1 MRRACPSDIL
11 VVVLAALAGV
21 SGIGLSSAV
30 AAEPGRFTA
39 VADAAPLEPPASE
52 TLGVQPILTRSFL
65 QVADTPLEPQRGP
78 KIDRGPVPAPAPSAA
93 AVHPRGPELLPPPA
107 AAADSGPQP
116 LAAGIAPSKPS
127 LAPQIPGLALD
138 DRPEPLTLADVLR
151 SVLVSYPLLQAVE
164 RERGIAAGKLTTAMG
179 AFDTKVNMAGQ
190 SLAPGTYENYRS
202 DFGVSQQFMAGGVS
216 AFGGFRTGFGDF
228 PTYNLGQKT
237 ADAGEWRGGLNVP
250 FARDR
255 EIDRARATRAQAAL
269 DISLAEPM
277 IERSRLDFMKSAA
290 RTYWNWRGSGER
302 YAATERLL
310 DLATERDRQLVMKVE
325 RGIVANIERVDNQ
338 QNIALRNGLIV
349 QADRAVQQA
358 AIELSLYHRDE
369 GGQPLLARRSRMRP
383 LPEPVEPTVEVYQ
396 ESLSRAFGA
405 RPEFQRLSLQREK
418 LLVERRLAY
427 NQTLPGVD
435 GQLTGNQDAGF
446 GKSPLSG
453 PNGLDR
459 QVLMAGLVFQM
470 PIQRRDAFGKM
481 QTLDAQITQLNRQ
494 LSYAEDQ
501 VRAEVQDAF
510 SLLERAYEFHEQ
522 AKHRLELARLV
533 ALAEREQLRL
543 GRSDVLR
550 VTLREQAK
558 FEADISEI
566 TARQEFWR
574 AESDLRAADTSLG
587 LVVPT
592 AETVETGAANAA
604 GAANAPVPP
613 ADGDRIPPR

>member
-1 MRRACPSDIL
+1 MCRPLLIL
-11 VVVLAALAGV
+11 VAVTAALTASAGWRT
-21 SGIGLSSAV
+21 SSV
-30 AAEPGRFTA
+30 AAGEPAAFTPA
-39 VADAAPLEPPASE
+39 ADAVSIDASPRDTLGLQTILTQSFLQLIDGAPPASAE
-52 TLGVQPILTRSFL
+52 TPRPPPPASAPPVTTQPTTAPEQL
-65 QVADTPLEPQRGP
+65 
-78 KIDRGPVPAPAPSAA
+78 PAPAGGNAGQA
-93 AVHPRGPELLPPPA
+93 
-107 AAADSGPQP
+107 P
-116 LAAGIAPSKPS
+116 LAAGLAPSKPS
-127 LAPQIPGLALD
+127 LARQVPGLALD
-138 DRPEPLTLADVLR
+138 TRPDPLTLADVLR
-151 SVLVSYPLLQAVE
+151 SVLLSYPLLQAIE

-202 DFGVSQQFMAGGVS
+202 DFGVSQQFMQGGIS

-237 ADAGEWRGGLNVP
+237 ADAGEWRGGLNIP
-250 FARDR
+250 LARDR
-255 EIDRARATRAQAAL
+255 DIDRARATRAQAAL
-269 DISLAEPM
+269 DVSLAEPM
-277 IERSRLDFMKSAA
+277 IERSRLDYMKSAA
-290 RTYWNWRGSGER
+290 RTYWNWLGSGER

-358 AIELSLYHRDE
+358 SIELSLYHRNE
-369 GGQPLLARRSRMRP
+369 GGQPLLATRPRMRP
-383 LPEPVEPTVEVYQ
+383 LPTPVEPTIAVYE
-396 ESLSRAFGA
+396 ESLSRAFAA
-405 RPEFQRLSLQREK
+405 RPEFARLSLQREK

-435 GQLTGNQDAGF
+435 GQITGNQDAGF

-481 QTLDAQITQLNRQ
+481 QTLDAQVSQINRQ
-494 LSYAEDQ
+494 LSYAEDN

-510 SLLERAYEFHEQ
+510 SLLERAFEFHEQ

-558 FEADISEI
+558 FEADVAEI
-566 TARQEFWR
+566 AARQEFWR

-587 LVVPT
+587 LVVPASEAGT
-592 AETVETGAANAA
+592 AAA
-604 GAANAPVPP
+604 APPP
-613 ADGDRIPPR
+613 DEVRAEPR